1 MKKSETPTARLS
13 AAEKEELLAL
23 AGSPALRM
31 DLRATAA
38 GGHVRFDDY
47 LAFVTAFAEMA
58 GRPRRPVR
66 PVNDAGFK
74 L

>member
-1 MKKSETPTARLS
+1 MKKSETPTAPLS

-23 AGSPALRM
+23 AGSPALRR

-38 GGHVRFDDY
+38 GGHVSFDDY
-47 LAFVTAFAEMA
+47 LAFVTAVAKMA
-58 GRPRRPVR
+58 NHPRRPIR